1 MWHTSFNLLFI
12 INHHRHRHHRDNT
25 YTTCRCFAFIQMSPC
40 LATYGQQTKKNKTK
54 AQKHIHTFIVTFIK
68 KVIMS
73 SRNFASKR
81 SIKPKNNWKIAAA
94 LNIDYITF
102 ICLSLHT
109 SNCISAPE
117 TETYSKNLFDLIRFM
132 WTDLNLNI
140 YKIAT
145 KTHTLIISRNVLSV
159 EHNIIRPLSYRSGI
173 ETLKIQKKSS

>member
-1 MWHTSFNLLFI
+1 
-12 INHHRHRHHRDNT
+12 
-25 YTTCRCFAFIQMSPC
+25 
-40 LATYGQQTKKNKTK
+40 
-54 AQKHIHTFIVTFIK
+54 
-68 KVIMS
+68 MS

-173 ETLKIQKKSS
+173 ETLKIQKKFVKVNVECVVFSSVNSNKFVCFVLFTCANVVKKANNDRLGGRQYFLPASWQHTFGKQSSVLLHGFGCKS